1 MKKKLVSLMLVAA
14 MTASLTAC
22 GSKKTEEPTSTV
34 HKSITAAEYDAAITS
49 DAAIYKKA
57 FTMPEYKG
65 IQVTVDKSVLNVA
78 ESDVDDYINK
88 NIVSAEATTENVT
101 SGVTADGDTVI
112 LDYSG
117 TLDGEAFS
125 GGTATDTT
133 YTIGSGN
140 FISDLDKGLVGLTV
154 GQEYDIPCTFPDNY
168 TSDLAGKSVIF
179 TVKVTAI
186 QKTTYPEI
194 TDEWVVNNKESLNL
208 SGDTVADF
216 REEVRKIVEANAND
230 TYLNNTFTSAY
241 QIISENIGDVN
252 YPQDEIDSLVEVLN
266 TNIESEFN
274 TYGSYYGISDL
285 DTYKKSVYGFD
296 SIDAFNEYAT
306 SSAQQYLLQKMI
318 VTIIAADNDKLF
330 PVCQLSGQL
339 KNKKVHFAKAHTSAH
354 NKKHRL
360 VFGKVKLFLCRF
372 LAKMAGKS
380 LSHRDAVRMQIFGRH
395 SLFHIFF
402 QKLYVGKNIVVAS
415 GFLPE
420 GNTGVVCCHS
430 YGGGKIGI
438 LLF

>member
-22 GSKKTEEPTSTV
+22 GSKKTEESTSTV

-117 TLDGEAFS
+117 KLDGEAFS

-318 VTIIAADNDKLF
+318 VTIIAADNDIH
-330 PVCQLSGQL
+330 VSEDEINSYG
-339 KNKKVHFAKAHTSAH
+339 ND
-354 NKKHRL
+354 
-360 VFGKVKLFLCRF
+360 
-372 LAKMAGKS
+372 LAQYYGYDDFNAIV
-380 LSHRDAVRMQIFGRH
+380 DAVGSEVVSEIGYEILYQKVVEFECSQITEVE
-395 SLFHIFF
+395 
-402 QKLYVGKNIVVAS
+402 Q
-415 GFLPE
+415 
-420 GNTGVVCCHS
+420 
-430 YGGGKIGI
+430 
-438 LLF
+438 

>member
-88 NIVSAEATTENVT
+88 NIVSAGATTENVT

-117 TLDGEAFS
+117 KLDGEAFS

-186 QKTTYPEI
+186 QKTTYQEI

-318 VTIIAADNDKLF
+318 VTIIAADNDIH
-330 PVCQLSGQL
+330 VSEDEINSYG
-339 KNKKVHFAKAHTSAH
+339 ND
-354 NKKHRL
+354 
-360 VFGKVKLFLCRF
+360 
-372 LAKMAGKS
+372 LAQYYGYDDFNAIV
-380 LSHRDAVRMQIFGRH
+380 DAVGSEVVSEIGYEILYQKVVEFECSQITEVE
-395 SLFHIFF
+395 
-402 QKLYVGKNIVVAS
+402 Q
-415 GFLPE
+415 
-420 GNTGVVCCHS
+420 
-430 YGGGKIGI
+430 
-438 LLF
+438 

>member
-117 TLDGEAFS
+117 KLDGEAFS

-168 TSDLAGKSVIF
+168 THQTLQVRAVIF

-318 VTIIAADNDKLF
+318 VTIIAADNDIH
-330 PVCQLSGQL
+330 VSEDEINSYG
-339 KNKKVHFAKAHTSAH
+339 ND
-354 NKKHRL
+354 
-360 VFGKVKLFLCRF
+360 
-372 LAKMAGKS
+372 LAQYYGYDDFNAIV
-380 LSHRDAVRMQIFGRH
+380 DAVGSEVVSEIGYEILYQKVVEFECSQITEVE
-395 SLFHIFF
+395 
-402 QKLYVGKNIVVAS
+402 Q
-415 GFLPE
+415 
-420 GNTGVVCCHS
+420 
-430 YGGGKIGI
+430 
-438 LLF
+438 

>member
-34 HKSITAAEYDAAITS
+34 HKGITAAEYDAAITS

-117 TLDGEAFS
+117 KLDGEAFS

-296 SIDAFNEYAT
+296 SIDSFNEYAT

-318 VTIIAADNDKLF
+318 VTIIAADNDIH
-330 PVCQLSGQL
+330 VSEDEINSYG
-339 KNKKVHFAKAHTSAH
+339 ND
-354 NKKHRL
+354 
-360 VFGKVKLFLCRF
+360 
-372 LAKMAGKS
+372 LAQYYGYDDFNAIV
-380 LSHRDAVRMQIFGRH
+380 DAVGSEVVSEIGYEILYQKVVEFECSQITEVE
-395 SLFHIFF
+395 
-402 QKLYVGKNIVVAS
+402 Q
-415 GFLPE
+415 
-420 GNTGVVCCHS
+420 
-430 YGGGKIGI
+430 
-438 LLF
+438 

>member
-88 NIVSAEATTENVT
+88 NIVSAEAATENVT

-117 TLDGEAFS
+117 KLDGEAFS

-194 TDEWVVNNKESLNL
+194 TDEWVCLL
-208 SGDTVADF
+208 
-216 REEVRKIVEANAND
+216 
-230 TYLNNTFTSAY
+230 YTSP
-241 QIISENIGDVN
+241 S
-252 YPQDEIDSLVEVLN
+252 P
-266 TNIESEFN
+266 
-274 TYGSYYGISDL
+274 
-285 DTYKKSVYGFD
+285 
-296 SIDAFNEYAT
+296 
-306 SSAQQYLLQKMI
+306 
-318 VTIIAADNDKLF
+318 
-330 PVCQLSGQL
+330 
-339 KNKKVHFAKAHTSAH
+339 
-354 NKKHRL
+354 
-360 VFGKVKLFLCRF
+360 
-372 LAKMAGKS
+372 
-380 LSHRDAVRMQIFGRH
+380 RDA
-395 SLFHIFF
+395 
-402 QKLYVGKNIVVAS
+402 
-415 GFLPE
+415 
-420 GNTGVVCCHS
+420 
-430 YGGGKIGI
+430 
-438 LLF
+438 

>member
-117 TLDGEAFS
+117 KLDGEAFS

-252 YPQDEIDSLVEVLN
+252 YRQDEIDSLVEVLN

-318 VTIIAADNDKLF
+318 VTIIAADNDIH
-330 PVCQLSGQL
+330 VSEDEINSYG
-339 KNKKVHFAKAHTSAH
+339 ND
-354 NKKHRL
+354 
-360 VFGKVKLFLCRF
+360 
-372 LAKMAGKS
+372 LAQYYGYDDFNAIV
-380 LSHRDAVRMQIFGRH
+380 DAVGSEVVSEIGYEILYQKVVEFECSQITEVE
-395 SLFHIFF
+395 
-402 QKLYVGKNIVVAS
+402 Q
-415 GFLPE
+415 
-420 GNTGVVCCHS
+420 
-430 YGGGKIGI
+430 
-438 LLF
+438 

>member
-117 TLDGEAFS
+117 KLDGEAFS

-194 TDEWVVNNKESLNL
+194 TDEWVVNNKGSLNL
-208 SGDTVADF
+208 SSDTVADF

-241 QIISENIGDVN
+241 QIISKNIGDVN

-318 VTIIAADNDKLF
+318 VTIIAADNDIH
-330 PVCQLSGQL
+330 VSEDEINSYG
-339 KNKKVHFAKAHTSAH
+339 ND
-354 NKKHRL
+354 
-360 VFGKVKLFLCRF
+360 
-372 LAKMAGKS
+372 LAQYYGYDDFNAIV
-380 LSHRDAVRMQIFGRH
+380 DAVGSEVVSEIGYEILYQKVVEFECSQITEVE
-395 SLFHIFF
+395 
-402 QKLYVGKNIVVAS
+402 Q
-415 GFLPE
+415 
-420 GNTGVVCCHS
+420 
-430 YGGGKIGI
+430 
-438 LLF
+438 

>member
-1 MKKKLVSLMLVAA
+1 MKKEISKPYVSGSYDSF
-14 MTASLTAC
+14 TYRC

-88 NIVSAEATTENVT
+88 NIVSAEAATENVT

-117 TLDGEAFS
+117 KLDGEAFS

-154 GQEYDIPCTFPDNY
+154 GYNMIFLVLFPDNY

-216 REEVRKIVEANAND
+216 R
-230 TYLNNTFTSAY
+230 
-241 QIISENIGDVN
+241 
-252 YPQDEIDSLVEVLN
+252 
-266 TNIESEFN
+266 
-274 TYGSYYGISDL
+274 
-285 DTYKKSVYGFD
+285 KK
-296 SIDAFNEYAT
+296 
-306 SSAQQYLLQKMI
+306 
-318 VTIIAADNDKLF
+318 
-330 PVCQLSGQL
+330 
-339 KNKKVHFAKAHTSAH
+339 
-354 NKKHRL
+354 
-360 VFGKVKLFLCRF
+360 
-372 LAKMAGKS
+372 
-380 LSHRDAVRMQIFGRH
+380 
-395 SLFHIFF
+395 
-402 QKLYVGKNIVVAS
+402 
-415 GFLPE
+415 
-420 GNTGVVCCHS
+420 
-430 YGGGKIGI
+430 
-438 LLF
+438 

>member
-88 NIVSAEATTENVT
+88 NIVSAEAATENVT
-101 SGVTADGDTVI
+101 SGVTANGDTVI

-117 TLDGEAFS
+117 KLDGEAFS

-208 SGDTVADF
+208 SSDTVADF

-296 SIDAFNEYAT
+296 SIDSFNEYAT

-318 VTIIAADNDKLF
+318 VTIIAADNDIH
-330 PVCQLSGQL
+330 VSEDEINSYG
-339 KNKKVHFAKAHTSAH
+339 ND
-354 NKKHRL
+354 
-360 VFGKVKLFLCRF
+360 
-372 LAKMAGKS
+372 LAQYYGYDDFNAIV
-380 LSHRDAVRMQIFGRH
+380 DAVGSEVVSEIGYEILYQKVVEFECSQITEVE
-395 SLFHIFF
+395 
-402 QKLYVGKNIVVAS
+402 Q
-415 GFLPE
+415 
-420 GNTGVVCCHS
+420 
-430 YGGGKIGI
+430 
-438 LLF
+438 

>member
-117 TLDGEAFS
+117 KLDGEAFS

-252 YPQDEIDSLVEVLN
+252 YPQDDIDSLVEVLN
-266 TNIESEFN
+266 TNIEREFN

-318 VTIIAADNDKLF
+318 VTIIAADNDIH
-330 PVCQLSGQL
+330 VSEDEINSYG
-339 KNKKVHFAKAHTSAH
+339 ND
-354 NKKHRL
+354 
-360 VFGKVKLFLCRF
+360 
-372 LAKMAGKS
+372 LAQYYGYDDFNAIV
-380 LSHRDAVRMQIFGRH
+380 DAVGSEVVSEIGYEILYQKVVEFECSQITEVE
-395 SLFHIFF
+395 
-402 QKLYVGKNIVVAS
+402 Q
-415 GFLPE
+415 
-420 GNTGVVCCHS
+420 
-430 YGGGKIGI
+430 
-438 LLF
+438 

>member
-49 DAAIYKKA
+49 DAAIYKKS

-88 NIVSAEATTENVT
+88 NIVSAGATTENVT

-117 TLDGEAFS
+117 KLDGEAFS

-318 VTIIAADNDKLF
+318 VTIIAADNDIH
-330 PVCQLSGQL
+330 VSEDEINSYG
-339 KNKKVHFAKAHTSAH
+339 ND
-354 NKKHRL
+354 
-360 VFGKVKLFLCRF
+360 
-372 LAKMAGKS
+372 LAQYYGYDDFNAIV
-380 LSHRDAVRMQIFGRH
+380 DAVGSEVVSEIGYEILYQKVVEFECSQITEVE
-395 SLFHIFF
+395 
-402 QKLYVGKNIVVAS
+402 Q
-415 GFLPE
+415 
-420 GNTGVVCCHS
+420 
-430 YGGGKIGI
+430 
-438 LLF
+438 

>member
-1 MKKKLVSLMLVAA
+1 M
-14 MTASLTAC
+14 
-22 GSKKTEEPTSTV
+22 GSEMCIRDS
-34 HKSITAAEYDAAITS
+34 
-49 DAAIYKKA
+49 
-57 FTMPEYKG
+57 
-65 IQVTVDKSVLNVA
+65 
-78 ESDVDDYINK
+78 
-88 NIVSAEATTENVT
+88 
-101 SGVTADGDTVI
+101 
-112 LDYSG
+112 
-117 TLDGEAFS
+117 
-125 GGTATDTT
+125 
-133 YTIGSGN
+133 

-318 VTIIAADNDKLF
+318 VTIIAADNDIH
-330 PVCQLSGQL
+330 VSEDEINSYG
-339 KNKKVHFAKAHTSAH
+339 ND
-354 NKKHRL
+354 
-360 VFGKVKLFLCRF
+360 
-372 LAKMAGKS
+372 LAQYYGYDDFNAIV
-380 LSHRDAVRMQIFGRH
+380 DAVGSEVVSEIGYEILYQKVVEFECSQITEVE
-395 SLFHIFF
+395 
-402 QKLYVGKNIVVAS
+402 Q
-415 GFLPE
+415 
-420 GNTGVVCCHS
+420 
-430 YGGGKIGI
+430 
-438 LLF
+438 

>member
-22 GSKKTEEPTSTV
+22 SSKKTEEPTSTV

-117 TLDGEAFS
+117 KLDGEAFS

-318 VTIIAADNDKLF
+318 VTIIAADNDIH
-330 PVCQLSGQL
+330 VSEDEINSYG
-339 KNKKVHFAKAHTSAH
+339 ND
-354 NKKHRL
+354 
-360 VFGKVKLFLCRF
+360 
-372 LAKMAGKS
+372 LAQYYGYDDFNAIV
-380 LSHRDAVRMQIFGRH
+380 DAVGSEVVSEIGYEILYQKVVEFECSQITEVE
-395 SLFHIFF
+395 
-402 QKLYVGKNIVVAS
+402 Q
-415 GFLPE
+415 
-420 GNTGVVCCHS
+420 
-430 YGGGKIGI
+430 
-438 LLF
+438 

>member
-117 TLDGEAFS
+117 KLDGEAFS

-194 TDEWVVNNKESLNL
+194 TDELVVNNKESLNL

-318 VTIIAADNDKLF
+318 VTIIAADNDIH
-330 PVCQLSGQL
+330 VSEDEINSYG
-339 KNKKVHFAKAHTSAH
+339 ND
-354 NKKHRL
+354 
-360 VFGKVKLFLCRF
+360 
-372 LAKMAGKS
+372 LAQYYGYDDFNAIV
-380 LSHRDAVRMQIFGRH
+380 DAVGSEVVSEIGYEILYQKVVEFECSQITEVE
-395 SLFHIFF
+395 
-402 QKLYVGKNIVVAS
+402 Q
-415 GFLPE
+415 
-420 GNTGVVCCHS
+420 
-430 YGGGKIGI
+430 
-438 LLF
+438 

>member
-57 FTMPEYKG
+57 FTMPKYKG
-65 IQVTVDKSVLNVA
+65 IKVTVDKSVLNVA

-117 TLDGEAFS
+117 KLDGEAFS

-318 VTIIAADNDKLF
+318 VTIIAADNDIH
-330 PVCQLSGQL
+330 VSEDAINSSG
-339 KNKKVHFAKAHTSAH
+339 ND
-354 NKKHRL
+354 
-360 VFGKVKLFLCRF
+360 
-372 LAKMAGKS
+372 LAQYYGYDDFNAIV
-380 LSHRDAVRMQIFGRH
+380 DAVGSEVVSEIGYEILYQKVVEFECSQITEVE
-395 SLFHIFF
+395 
-402 QKLYVGKNIVVAS
+402 Q
-415 GFLPE
+415 
-420 GNTGVVCCHS
+420 
-430 YGGGKIGI
+430 
-438 LLF
+438 

>member
-117 TLDGEAFS
+117 KLDGEAFS

-274 TYGSYYGISDL
+274 TYVSYYGISDL

-318 VTIIAADNDKLF
+318 VTIIAADNDIH
-330 PVCQLSGQL
+330 VSEDEINSYG
-339 KNKKVHFAKAHTSAH
+339 ND
-354 NKKHRL
+354 
-360 VFGKVKLFLCRF
+360 
-372 LAKMAGKS
+372 LAQYYGYDDFNAIV
-380 LSHRDAVRMQIFGRH
+380 DAVGSEVVSEIGYEILYQKVVEFECSQITEVE
-395 SLFHIFF
+395 
-402 QKLYVGKNIVVAS
+402 Q
-415 GFLPE
+415 
-420 GNTGVVCCHS
+420 
-430 YGGGKIGI
+430 
-438 LLF
+438 

>member
-34 HKSITAAEYDAAITS
+34 HKSITAAEYDAAIHT

-117 TLDGEAFS
+117 KLDGEAFS

-154 GQEYDIPCTFPDNY
+154 GQEYDIPCTFPD
-168 TSDLAGKSVIF
+168 
-179 TVKVTAI
+179 
-186 QKTTYPEI
+186 
-194 TDEWVVNNKESLNL
+194 
-208 SGDTVADF
+208 
-216 REEVRKIVEANAND
+216 
-230 TYLNNTFTSAY
+230 
-241 QIISENIGDVN
+241 
-252 YPQDEIDSLVEVLN
+252 
-266 TNIESEFN
+266 
-274 TYGSYYGISDL
+274 
-285 DTYKKSVYGFD
+285 
-296 SIDAFNEYAT
+296 
-306 SSAQQYLLQKMI
+306 
-318 VTIIAADNDKLF
+318 KLHIR
-330 PVCQLSGQL
+330 P
-339 KNKKVHFAKAHTSAH
+339 
-354 NKKHRL
+354 
-360 VFGKVKLFLCRF
+360 CR
-372 LAKMAGKS
+372 
-380 LSHRDAVRMQIFGRH
+380 
-395 SLFHIFF
+395 
-402 QKLYVGKNIVVAS
+402 
-415 GFLPE
+415 
-420 GNTGVVCCHS
+420 
-430 YGGGKIGI
+430 
-438 LLF
+438 

>member
-117 TLDGEAFS
+117 KLDGEAFS

-296 SIDAFNEYAT
+296 SIDSFNEYAT

-318 VTIIAADNDKLF
+318 VTIIAADNDIH
-330 PVCQLSGQL
+330 VSEDEINSYG
-339 KNKKVHFAKAHTSAH
+339 ND
-354 NKKHRL
+354 
-360 VFGKVKLFLCRF
+360 
-372 LAKMAGKS
+372 LAQSYGYDDFNAIV
-380 LSHRDAVRMQIFGRH
+380 DAVGSEVVSEIGYEILYQKVVEFECSQITEVE
-395 SLFHIFF
+395 
-402 QKLYVGKNIVVAS
+402 Q
-415 GFLPE
+415 
-420 GNTGVVCCHS
+420 
-430 YGGGKIGI
+430 
-438 LLF
+438 

>member
-117 TLDGEAFS
+117 KLDGEAFS

-208 SGDTVADF
+208 SSDTVADF

-318 VTIIAADNDKLF
+318 VTIIAADNDIH
-330 PVCQLSGQL
+330 VSEDEINSYG
-339 KNKKVHFAKAHTSAH
+339 ND
-354 NKKHRL
+354 
-360 VFGKVKLFLCRF
+360 
-372 LAKMAGKS
+372 LAQYYGYDDFNAIV
-380 LSHRDAVRMQIFGRH
+380 DAVGSEVVSEIGYEILYQKVVEFECSQITEVE
-395 SLFHIFF
+395 
-402 QKLYVGKNIVVAS
+402 Q
-415 GFLPE
+415 
-420 GNTGVVCCHS
+420 
-430 YGGGKIGI
+430 
-438 LLF
+438 

>member
-88 NIVSAEATTENVT
+88 NIVSAGATTENVT

-117 TLDGEAFS
+117 KLDGEAFS

-252 YPQDEIDSLVEVLN
+252 YPHDEIDSLVEVLN

-318 VTIIAADNDKLF
+318 VTIIAADNDIH
-330 PVCQLSGQL
+330 VSEDEINSYG
-339 KNKKVHFAKAHTSAH
+339 ND
-354 NKKHRL
+354 
-360 VFGKVKLFLCRF
+360 
-372 LAKMAGKS
+372 LAQYYGYDDFNAIV
-380 LSHRDAVRMQIFGRH
+380 DAVGSEVVSEIGYEILYQKVVEFECSQITEVE
-395 SLFHIFF
+395 
-402 QKLYVGKNIVVAS
+402 Q
-415 GFLPE
+415 
-420 GNTGVVCCHS
+420 
-430 YGGGKIGI
+430 
-438 LLF
+438 

>member
-88 NIVSAEATTENVT
+88 NIVSAEDTTENVT

-117 TLDGEAFS
+117 KLDGEAFS

-318 VTIIAADNDKLF
+318 VTIIAADNDIH
-330 PVCQLSGQL
+330 VSEDEINSYG
-339 KNKKVHFAKAHTSAH
+339 ND
-354 NKKHRL
+354 
-360 VFGKVKLFLCRF
+360 
-372 LAKMAGKS
+372 LAQYYGYDDFNAIV
-380 LSHRDAVRMQIFGRH
+380 DAVGSEVVSEIGYEILYQKVVEFECSQITEVE
-395 SLFHIFF
+395 
-402 QKLYVGKNIVVAS
+402 Q
-415 GFLPE
+415 
-420 GNTGVVCCHS
+420 
-430 YGGGKIGI
+430 
-438 LLF
+438 

>member
-34 HKSITAAEYDAAITS
+34 HNSITAAEYDAAITS

-117 TLDGEAFS
+117 KLDGEAFS

-318 VTIIAADNDKLF
+318 VTIIAADNDIH
-330 PVCQLSGQL
+330 VSEDEINSYG
-339 KNKKVHFAKAHTSAH
+339 ND
-354 NKKHRL
+354 
-360 VFGKVKLFLCRF
+360 
-372 LAKMAGKS
+372 LAQYYGYDDFNAIV
-380 LSHRDAVRMQIFGRH
+380 DAVGSEVVSEIGYEILYQKVVEFECSQITEVE
-395 SLFHIFF
+395 
-402 QKLYVGKNIVVAS
+402 Q
-415 GFLPE
+415 
-420 GNTGVVCCHS
+420 
-430 YGGGKIGI
+430 
-438 LLF
+438 

>member
-1 MKKKLVSLMLVAA
+1 
-14 MTASLTAC
+14 
-22 GSKKTEEPTSTV
+22 
-34 HKSITAAEYDAAITS
+34 
-49 DAAIYKKA
+49 
-57 FTMPEYKG
+57 MPEYKG

-117 TLDGEAFS
+117 KLDGEAFS

-168 TSDLAGKSVIF
+168 
-179 TVKVTAI
+179 
-186 QKTTYPEI
+186 
-194 TDEWVVNNKESLNL
+194 
-208 SGDTVADF
+208 
-216 REEVRKIVEANAND
+216 IVEANAND

-318 VTIIAADNDKLF
+318 VTIIAADNDIH
-330 PVCQLSGQL
+330 VSEDEINSYG
-339 KNKKVHFAKAHTSAH
+339 ND
-354 NKKHRL
+354 
-360 VFGKVKLFLCRF
+360 
-372 LAKMAGKS
+372 LAQYYGYDDFNAIV
-380 LSHRDAVRMQIFGRH
+380 DAVGSEVVSEIGYEILYQKVVEFECSQITEVE
-395 SLFHIFF
+395 
-402 QKLYVGKNIVVAS
+402 Q
-415 GFLPE
+415 
-420 GNTGVVCCHS
+420 
-430 YGGGKIGI
+430 
-438 LLF
+438 

>member
-117 TLDGEAFS
+117 KLDGEAFS

-216 REEVRKIVEANAND
+216 REEIRKIVEANAND

-296 SIDAFNEYAT
+296 SIDAFNEYDK
-306 SSAQQYLLQKMI
+306 SSEQNNLLQKMI
-318 VTIIAADNDKLF
+318 VTIIAADNDIH
-330 PVCQLSGQL
+330 VSEDEINSYG
-339 KNKKVHFAKAHTSAH
+339 ND
-354 NKKHRL
+354 
-360 VFGKVKLFLCRF
+360 
-372 LAKMAGKS
+372 LAQYYGYDDFNAIV
-380 LSHRDAVRMQIFGRH
+380 DAVGSEVVSEIGYEILYQKVVEFECSQITEVE
-395 SLFHIFF
+395 
-402 QKLYVGKNIVVAS
+402 Q
-415 GFLPE
+415 
-420 GNTGVVCCHS
+420 
-430 YGGGKIGI
+430 
-438 LLF
+438 

>member
-117 TLDGEAFS
+117 KLDGEAFS

-296 SIDAFNEYAT
+296 SIDSFNKYAT

-318 VTIIAADNDKLF
+318 VTIIAADNDIH
-330 PVCQLSGQL
+330 VSEDEINSYG
-339 KNKKVHFAKAHTSAH
+339 ND
-354 NKKHRL
+354 
-360 VFGKVKLFLCRF
+360 
-372 LAKMAGKS
+372 LAQYYGYDDFNAIV
-380 LSHRDAVRMQIFGRH
+380 DAVGSEVVSEIGYEILYQKVVEFECSQITEVE
-395 SLFHIFF
+395 
-402 QKLYVGKNIVVAS
+402 Q
-415 GFLPE
+415 
-420 GNTGVVCCHS
+420 
-430 YGGGKIGI
+430 
-438 LLF
+438 

>member
-117 TLDGEAFS
+117 KLDGEAFS

-285 DTYKKSVYGFD
+285 DTYKKSVYVFD

-318 VTIIAADNDKLF
+318 VTIIAADNDIH
-330 PVCQLSGQL
+330 VSEDEINSYG
-339 KNKKVHFAKAHTSAH
+339 ND
-354 NKKHRL
+354 
-360 VFGKVKLFLCRF
+360 
-372 LAKMAGKS
+372 LAQYYGYDDFNAIV
-380 LSHRDAVRMQIFGRH
+380 DAVGSEVVSEIGYEILYQKVVEFECSQITEVE
-395 SLFHIFF
+395 
-402 QKLYVGKNIVVAS
+402 Q
-415 GFLPE
+415 
-420 GNTGVVCCHS
+420 
-430 YGGGKIGI
+430 
-438 LLF
+438 

>member
-117 TLDGEAFS
+117 KLDGEAFS

-133 YTIGSGN
+133 YTIGS
-140 FISDLDKGLVGLTV
+140 
-154 GQEYDIPCTFPDNY
+154 
-168 TSDLAGKSVIF
+168 GKSVIF

-274 TYGSYYGISDL
+274 TYGSLWHI
-285 DTYKKSVYGFD
+285 
-296 SIDAFNEYAT
+296 
-306 SSAQQYLLQKMI
+306 
-318 VTIIAADNDKLF
+318 
-330 PVCQLSGQL
+330 
-339 KNKKVHFAKAHTSAH
+339 
-354 NKKHRL
+354 
-360 VFGKVKLFLCRF
+360 RF
-372 LAKMAGKS
+372 
-380 LSHRDAVRMQIFGRH
+380 RYI
-395 SLFHIFF
+395 
-402 QKLYVGKNIVVAS
+402 
-415 GFLPE
+415 
-420 GNTGVVCCHS
+420 
-430 YGGGKIGI
+430 
-438 LLF
+438 